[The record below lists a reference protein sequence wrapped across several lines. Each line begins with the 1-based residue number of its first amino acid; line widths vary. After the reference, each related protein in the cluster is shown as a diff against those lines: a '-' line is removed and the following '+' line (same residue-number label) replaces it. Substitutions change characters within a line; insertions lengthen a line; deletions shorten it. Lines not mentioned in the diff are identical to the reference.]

1 MSWNRDHEYK
11 YILHARDH
19 FSRFSW
25 GYPLKTKASL
35 EVASNLFELFTTFGA
50 PAILQSDNGKE
61 FTSHVIRD
69 LMTIWPATKIING
82 RPRHPQSQ
90 GLVERGNSVLK
101 TKLGKWMEDN
111 NRNDWSFGLKIVIYG
126 MNTSVSRP
134 TKSTPYCLAFGT
146 EPKNNDSILNTLFS
160 NGYVDEENIPEN
172 VIIEGNICYKF

>member
-11 YILHARDH
+11 YILHACDH

-61 FTSHVIRD
+61 FTS
-69 LMTIWPATKIING
+69 KIINR

-134 TKSTPYCLAFGT
+134 TKSTLYCLAF
-146 EPKNNDSILNTLFS
+146 NTS
-160 NGYVDEENIPEN
+160 VSRPT
-172 VIIEGNICYKF
+172 K

>member
-1 MSWNRDHEYK
+1 
-11 YILHARDH
+11 
-19 FSRFSW
+19 
-25 GYPLKTKASL
+25 
-35 EVASNLFELFTTFGA
+35 
-50 PAILQSDNGKE
+50 
-61 FTSHVIRD
+61 
-69 LMTIWPATKIING
+69 MTIWPATKIING